1 MHLFS
6 SIKNIDMYTKNL
18 LTLTIIIATSLLTG
32 RASTRDSQLEKVRRQ
47 YAEAVLHE
55 HNGTDTLL
63 ADFVRLVEPE
73 TEVSDQMVQELSR
86 LYPVTAGQVEKLLA
100 TQRPDG
106 SWADID
112 YADTRRSNWAP
123 RAHAERALLL
133 AKLYQG
139 RTKPWSHSEAILA
152 AYRRAVNFWAK
163 AGIRCRNWWYNEIGM
178 PKTLGDSY
186 MLMAD
191 AMTADDTANAV
202 KVLGAS
208 HISRTG
214 QNRVWLAG
222 VVLAR
227 AVLQND
233 TTLARQARDAIAG
246 QIVLGQKEG
255 IQPDW
260 SFHQHGPQQ
269 QMGNYGLAFIA
280 DMSFY
285 TRVFKGTSLAF
296 DSKQR
301 DILARL
307 IDEGYRWIVWHRRM
321 DVGSLG
327 RQLFHNAQ
335 VDKAYKVAF
344 AAQDMGMG
352 GFPLAANTL
361 TGHRHFGCS
370 DYTIHRRPTWMTSLK
385 MASNRVIGT
394 EQVNEDNLMGFY
406 LADGATF
413 YYVRGDEYENVF
425 PLWDWHLIPG
435 TTTPCLPGGRM
446 PRCGRDDDRNH
457 TDKVWGTS
465 VGRCGMSAME
475 LNRLGTHAKKA
486 WIYTDRFV
494 LCIGAGIR
502 SDSTATLR
510 TCVDQRNAH
519 GPLARLS
526 ATRFHHDRTGYIV
539 RTGHAE
545 ATLDERTGDWR
556 DNMGS
561 YKPYP
566 ATGRIMQIVLR
577 HDGTGDTRPAT
588 YAYAVMPDCT
598 EDDTRRFDFDREVSI
613 QRNDD
618 RAQIV
623 RLRCQPGITWVAAY
637 EGGTYKIGRHAVQ
650 IDKPGVYAYDD
661 KDGAVVN

>member
-1 MHLFS
+1 
-6 SIKNIDMYTKNL
+6 MYTKNF
-18 LTLTIIIATSLLTG
+18 LTLIIAIAASLLTG
-32 RASTRDSQLEKVRRQ
+32 HAAARDSQLEKVRRQ

-55 HNGTDTLL
+55 PDNTDTLL
-63 ADFVRLVEPE
+63 ADFTHYVEPE

-86 LYPVTAGQVEKLLA
+86 LYPVSAESVERMLA
-100 TQRPDG
+100 TQRTDG
-106 SWADID
+106 SWPDID
-112 YADTRRSNWAP
+112 YADTRRSNWSP

-133 AKLYQG
+133 ARLYCG
-139 RTKPWSHSEAILA
+139 RDTAWHGNASLLS
-152 AYRRAVNFWAK
+152 AYRRAVNFWAE

-191 AMTADDTANAV
+191 AMTDDDMANAV
-202 KVLGAS
+202 KVLSAS
-208 HISRTG
+208 RISRTG

-222 VVLAR
+222 VVLVR

-285 TRVFKGTSLAF
+285 ARVLNGTRLALNRE
-296 DSKQR
+296 QR

-307 IDEGYRWIVWHRRM
+307 VDNGYRWIVWHRRM

-335 VDKAYKVAF
+335 VDKGYKTAF
-344 AAQDMGMG
+344 AAQNIGMG
-352 GFPLAANTL
+352 GFARTANTL
-361 TGHRHFGCS
+361 AGHRHFGCS
-370 DYTIHRRPTWMTSLK
+370 DYTIHRRPTWMASLK
-385 MASNRVIGT
+385 MASNRVLGT

-425 PLWDWHLIPG
+425 PLWNWHLIPG

-446 PRCGRDDDRNH
+446 PRCGHDDDRNR
-457 TDKVWGTS
+457 TDKVWGLT
-465 VGRCGMSAME
+465 VGQCGMSAME
-475 LNRLGTHAKKA
+475 INRLGTHAKKA
-486 WIYTDRFV
+486 WVYADKFV

-502 SDSTATLR
+502 SDSTSVLY
-510 TCVDQRNAH
+510 TCVDQRNAR
-519 GPLARLS
+519 GPLQRITPA
-526 ATRFHHDRTGYIV
+526 RFHHDRTGYIV
-539 RTGHAE
+539 DTGHAE
-545 ATLDERTGDWR
+545 ATVDERTGDWR

-561 YKPYP
+561 YRPW
-566 ATGRIMQIVLR
+566 TVQGSVMQIAIR
-577 HDGTGDTRPAT
+577 HDNGTHGKGS
-588 YAYAVMPDCT
+588 YVYAVMPDCT
-598 EDDTRRFDFDREVSI
+598 ADDVRSFKFNDEIRVM
-613 QRNDD
+613 RNDD
-618 RAQIV
+618 KAQIV
-623 RLRCQPGITWVAAY
+623 ALRCQPGIVWVAAY
-637 EGGTYKIGRHAVQ
+637 ESGTYQIGHKRVH
-650 IDKPGVYAYDD
+650 IEKPGVYAYG
-661 KDGAVVN
+661 KNGEKTSGVVN